1 MSNVLLL
8 RAPTTDGQDKY
19 EVTFQAQGY
28 KPICIPVLET
38 VLVNVKDLQDLISQG
53 STITGLHGVIVTSAR
68 ACEAWREAILSLEP
82 KPSAGADWTSTPF
95 YVVGEATATTLR
107 EIRGEVEGSVLAP
120 KDIRGGAESGTSE
133 KLAHFILRDLPASDK
148 PRKLLYLIGDKNRDV
163 LANILRDGGVELQ
176 AQQVYATQGSSSF
189 PSDLRKAVESA
200 PPESNCWWIV
210 FFAPSAA
217 EFVTPTLRKYFEVP
231 DAHSTSYATKIAAIG
246 PTTHDFLKDKL
257 HIRVDV
263 VAPKP
268 SPDALVGVIHAFD
281 QEAEHLVS

>member
-8 RAPTTDGQDKY
+8 RAPATDGQDKY

-53 STITGLHGVIVTSAR
+53 STIAGLHGVIVTSAR

-82 KPSAGADWTSTPF
+82 KPSAGAGESTHPVVMNNVVSVSPPDWTSTPF

-107 EIRGEVEGSVLAP
+107 DIRDEVEGSVLAP

-133 KLAHFILRDLPASDK
+133 KLAHFILRDLPANDE

-176 AQQVYATQGSSSF
+176 AQQVYATRGSTSF

-200 PPESNCWWIV
+200 PPG
-210 FFAPSAA
+210 
-217 EFVTPTLRKYFEVP
+217 
-231 DAHSTSYATKIAAIG
+231 TSQSSLNLAT
-246 PTTHDFLKDKL
+246 
-257 HIRVDV
+257 
-263 VAPKP
+263 
-268 SPDALVGVIHAFD
+268 
-281 QEAEHLVS
+281 